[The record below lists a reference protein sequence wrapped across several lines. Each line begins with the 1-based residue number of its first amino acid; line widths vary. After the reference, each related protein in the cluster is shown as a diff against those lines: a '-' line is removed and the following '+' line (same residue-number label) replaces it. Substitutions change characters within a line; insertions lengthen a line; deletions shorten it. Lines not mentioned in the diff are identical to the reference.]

1 MSGSP
6 PVISTSGVP
15 ISATRSRIWSSVMRS
30 PPWNAY
36 SVSHHTQRSGQPVS
50 RTNVQGSPAQVLS
63 PWTEW
68 KISVTRRKSVAGAFS
83 FIGESNPGGWATF
96 RYPGPAPL
104 PRARAGAALLLRPST
119 RAGAR
124 ELLNCG
130 RGRGRP
136 LLSPHRPGV
145 RPTHPATRAG
155 ELRVNCGRGRSRRAA
170 FRGASP
176 VRVRVRLRVPV
187 PGRLAP
193 ESEPGARARIQRS
206 EHADPGADAQREI
219 MHDMLAADDPR
230 CRRSARPRAAAA
242 VRAQCLDDAREVLD
256 AKDE

>member
-1 MSGSP
+1 
-6 PVISTSGVP
+6 VP
-15 ISATRSRIWSSVMRS
+15 ISATRSRICSSVMRS

-83 FIGESNPGGWATF
+83 VIGESNPGGWATF

-119 RAGAR
+119 RARAR
-124 ELLNCG
+124 ELLNCA

-136 LLSPHRPGV
+136 LLSPHRAGV
-145 RPTHPATRAG
+145 RPTHPATRVG
-155 ELRVNCGRGRSRRAA
+155 ELLNCGRGRSRRVDV
-170 FRGASP
+170 RGASP

-193 ESEPGARARIQRS
+193 ESEPEPESGHQNTRILAPRLSERSCTTCLPPTTRGAGRPPGRGRPPPRS
-206 EHADPGADAQREI
+206 SP
-219 MHDMLAADDPR
+219 
-230 CRRSARPRAAAA
+230 SASTTPA
-242 VRAQCLDDAREVLD
+242 
-256 AKDE
+256 